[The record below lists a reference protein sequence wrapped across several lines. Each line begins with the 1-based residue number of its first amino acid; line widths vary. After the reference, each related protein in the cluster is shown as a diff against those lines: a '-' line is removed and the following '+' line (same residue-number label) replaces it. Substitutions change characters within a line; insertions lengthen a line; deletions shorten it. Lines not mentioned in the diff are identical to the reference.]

1 MSKKNIPKPSDIIE
15 VFLEFLE
22 SSKSSY
28 QTAYDAVGDADERL
42 QDLLHELEFAKN
54 KSEKGKAATKLK
66 NSRNSRRTNKD
77 IVTEFKDIAEFYN
90 DQGNRPF
97 IKKLKDLVRKQ
108 KLTESYLDGERVY
121 KPRKDAVNGDT
132 NR

>member
-1 MSKKNIPKPSDIIE
+1 MKQTKQKPSEIIE
-15 VFLEFLE
+15 AFLDFLEQ
-22 SSKSSY
+22 SKSSY
-28 QTAYDAVGDADERL
+28 QTAYDVVGDADERL

-66 NSRNSRRTNKD
+66 SSRNARRVNKD
-77 IVTEFKDIAEFYN
+77 IVTEFKDIVEFYN

-97 IKKLKDLVRKQ
+97 IKKLKELVRKQ
-108 KLTESYLDGERVY
+108 KFTESYLDGERVY
-121 KPRKDAVNGDT
+121 KPRKDATNGNP